1 MKKGFTIS
9 PGVLAGAI
17 PLVFLS
23 LFYFY
28 PLAGIFF
35 KSFFSQGYFSLAGSG
50 YLMQSKR
57 MAGIVW
63 FTLWQA
69 GVSTLLTL
77 AIALPCAYV
86 MASFSFRGKKLFMT
100 LATIPFVLPTIV
112 VAAAFQALAG
122 DKGFLGNMAGG
133 QHGLVMIFVAHMFYN
148 FSVVL
153 RITVGFW
160 SSMGPQMKEA
170 AAMLGANPAQVFFKV
185 TLPLLKPAIF
195 AASFLVFIFCFSS
208 FGVILILGGPGFST
222 IEVEIYRQAAHLFN
236 LPVAALLSLLQI
248 LITFAMMWVYTGLQK
263 RLIQFSPDTDA
274 MSTRTPSGGLEKCMV
289 IGCAGFI
296 ICFCLLPMLALVAKS
311 LWYEGGVSLMF
322 YRSIFYNVSGSIFYV
337 PPVRAM
343 ANSLMFA
350 MATLAMA
357 LVVGG
362 CAAGVIHG
370 VRGRFATV
378 LDPLFMLP
386 LSTSAVTLGF
396 GMIITLDTPPL
407 NLRTSPFLVPVV
419 HTLVAF
425 PFVVRSVLPALRSIP
440 HALRE
445 AAAILGASPGRV
457 WVHVDLPII
466 GRALT
471 VGAVFAFTIS
481 LGEFGATLFTARPEY
496 ATIPVAIYR
505 FLGQPGA
512 TNYGQ
517 AMAVSSLLMLVT
529 AAGFL
534 VIEKMRPRGHEG
546 F

>member
-1 MKKGFTIS
+1 MKKGFVIS

-17 PLVFLS
+17 PLIFLS

-28 PLAGIFF
+28 PLAGIFL
-35 KSFFSQGYFSLAGSG
+35 KSFFSQGDFSLSSSWQ
-50 YLMQSKR
+50 LVQSKR

-69 GVSTLLTL
+69 GGSTLLTL
-77 AIALPCAYV
+77 AIALPSAYV
-86 MASFSFRGKKLFMT
+86 MANFSFRGKKLFMS

-122 DKGFLGNMAGG
+122 EHGLFGNLAAD
-133 QHGLVMIFVAHMFYN
+133 QSLVMIFVAHMFYN

-153 RITVGFW
+153 RIIVGFW
-160 SSMGPQMKEA
+160 SYIGPQMKEA
-170 AAMLGANPAQVFFKV
+170 AAMLGATPVQVFFRV

-222 IEVEIYRQAAHLFN
+222 IEVEIYRQAAHLYN
-236 LPVAALLSLLQI
+236 LPVAATLSLLQI
-248 LITFAMMWVYTGLQK
+248 VITFAMMWVYTRLQR
-263 RLIQFSPDTDA
+263 RLVQFVPETEILSVRA
-274 MSTRTPSGGLEKCMV
+274 PSGLWEKLMV
-289 IGCAGFI
+289 GGCVGFI
-296 ICFCLLPMLALVAKS
+296 ACFCLLPMLALVIKS
-311 LWYEGGVSLMF
+311 LWHDGEVSLIF
-322 YRSIFYNVSGSIFYV
+322 YRSLFYNVSGSLFYV
-337 PPVRAM
+337 SPVRAM
-343 ANSLMFA
+343 GNSLAFA
-350 MATLAMA
+350 LATLILA
-357 LVVGG
+357 LGVGG
-362 CAAGVIHG
+362 CAAVMIH
-370 VRGRFATV
+370 RAKGRFASL

-396 GMIITLDTPPL
+396 GMIITLDRPPL

-425 PFVVRSVLPALRSIP
+425 PFVVRAVLPALRSIP

-445 AAAILGASPGRV
+445 AAAMLGASPGRA
-457 WVHVDLPII
+457 WVHVELPIMA
-466 GRALT
+466 RALT

-505 FLGQPGA
+505 FLGQPGTA
-512 TNYGQ
+512 NYGQ
-517 AMAVSSLLMLVT
+517 AMAVSSILMLVT
-529 AAGFL
+529 AAGFM
-534 VIEKMRPRGHEG
+534 VIEKMRPQGYEG

>member
-1 MKKGFTIS
+1 MKKRAFIS

-17 PLVFLS
+17 PLIFLS

-28 PLAGIFF
+28 PLAGIFL
-35 KSFFSQGYFSLAGSG
+35 KSFFSQGNFSLSGSG
-50 YLMQSKR
+50 QLIQSKR

-77 AIALPCAYV
+77 AIALPAAYV
-86 MASFSFRGKKLFMT
+86 MANFSFRGKKLFMA

-122 DKGFLGNMAGG
+122 ERGLLGNLGAD
-133 QHGLVMIFVAHMFYN
+133 QSLAMIFVAHMFYN

-153 RITVGFW
+153 RIITGFW
-160 SSMGPQMKEA
+160 SSIGSQMKEA
-170 AAMLGANPAQVFFKV
+170 AAMLGATPVQAFFRV
-185 TLPLLKPAIF
+185 ILPLLRPAIF
-195 AASFLVFIFCFSS
+195 AASFLVFMFCFSS
-208 FGVILILGGPGFST
+208 FGVILVLGGPGFST

-236 LPVAALLSLLQI
+236 LPVAAMLSLLQI
-248 LITFAMMWVYTGLQK
+248 MITFAMMWVYTRLQK
-263 RLIQFSPDTDA
+263 RLIQF
-274 MSTRTPSGGLEKCMV
+274 TPETETQSARRPCRPWEKFMVGGCV
-289 IGCAGFI
+289 GFI
-296 ICFCLLPMLALVAKS
+296 SCFCLLPMLALVIKS
-311 LWYEGGVSLMF
+311 LWYNNGFSLIF
-322 YRSIFYNVSGSIFYV
+322 YRSLFHNVSGSLFYV
-337 PPVRAM
+337 SPVRAM
-343 ANSLMFA
+343 GNSLAF
-350 MATLAMA
+350 A
-357 LVVGG
+357 LVTLMLALMVGG
-362 CAAGVIHG
+362 CAAVVIH
-370 VRGRFATV
+370 RAKGRWGAL

-407 NLRTSPFLVPVV
+407 NLRTSPVLVPVV

-425 PFVVRSVLPALRSIP
+425 PFVVRAVLPALRSIP
-440 HALRE
+440 HALGE
-445 AAAILGASPGRV
+445 AAAMLGASPGRA
-457 WVHVDLPII
+457 WVHVELPIM

-512 TNYGQ
+512 VNYGQ
-517 AMAVSSLLMLVT
+517 AMAVSSILMLVT
-529 AAGFL
+529 AVGFM

>member
-9 PGVLAGAI
+9 PGVLAGVI

-28 PLAGIFF
+28 PLAGILF
-35 KSFFSQGYFSLAGSG
+35 KSFFSQGDFSLSSSG
-50 YLMQSKR
+50 YVVQSKR
-57 MAGIVW
+57 MASIVW

-77 AIALPCAYV
+77 VIALPCAYV
-86 MASFSFRGKKLFMT
+86 MANFNFPWKKLFMT

-122 DKGFLGNMAGG
+122 EKGLLGNMVAD
-133 QHGLVMIFVAHMFYN
+133 QSLIMIFVAHMFYN

-153 RITVGFW
+153 RIVVGFW
-160 SSMGPQMKEA
+160 SAIGPQMKEA
-170 AAMLGANPAQVFFKV
+170 GAMLGATPVQIFFKV

-236 LPVAALLSLLQI
+236 LPVAAMLSLLQI
-248 LITFAMMWVYTGLQK
+248 VITFAMMWVYTALQK
-263 RLIQFSPDTDA
+263 RLVQFSPETEA
-274 MSTRTPSGGLEKCMV
+274 MSAKTPSGAVGKCMV
-289 IGCAGFI
+289 AGCVGFI
-296 ICFCLLPMLALVAKS
+296 TCFCLCPMLSLVIKS
-311 LWYEGGVSLMF
+311 LWYKGGMSLIF
-322 YRSIFYNVSGSIFYV
+322 YRSLFYNVSGSIFYV

-343 ANSLMFA
+343 GNSLMFA
-350 MATLAMA
+350 MATLGMA

-362 CAAGVIHG
+362 CAAVVTHG
-370 VRGRFATV
+370 AKGRFAGL

-425 PFVVRSVLPALRSIP
+425 PFVMRSVLPALRSIP
-440 HALRE
+440 NSLRE
-445 AAAILGASPGRV
+445 AASMLGASPGKV
-457 WVHVDLPII
+457 WFHVDLPII

-529 AAGFL
+529 AAGFM
-534 VIEKMRPRGHEG
+534 VIEKVRPQGHEG